1 MFCLLS
7 CFFFNV
13 TATTEIYTYFNPL
26 SLHDALPIS
35 GADVQSLEPRRER
48 PATRNP
54 VHAKRRRPRCPGRI
68 QHEAARQ
75 WTSLAHFSPT
85 LRRHCAQV
93 RNPAP
98 RSEEHTS
105 ELQSLMRISYAVFCL
120 KKTKIQ
126 QPNNKPQQ

>member
-1 MFCLLS
+1 MRISDWSSDVCSSDLVNAISISFKKS
-7 CFFFNV
+7 QE
-13 TATTEIYTYFNPL
+13 THPL
-26 SLHDALPIS
+26 YKREQVCGKPIIGAGHTGGWP

-85 LRRHCAQV
+85 LRRHCA
-93 RNPAP
+93 

-105 ELQSLMRISYAVFCL
+105 ELQSIMRNSYAVFC
-120 KKTKIQ
+120 
-126 QPNNKPQQ
+126 